1 MKEYKSVRFNF
12 VMNFILTM
20 SNFLF
25 PLITFP
31 YISRVLLASGIGTV
45 SFATSIIAYFSMI
58 GMMGIPTYGIR
69 ACAKVRDDE
78 NKLRKV
84 VYEILLLNLCFMFFS
99 IIILSIAI
107 FSVEKLYQE
116 KELYFILA
124 SSLVFN
130 VLGVEWLYKALE
142 KYSYITIRSLI
153 FKICSLIL
161 LFVFVKSSDDYLI
174 YAAIT
179 VFATVGAGV
188 LNFLNLRNVLKLKIE
203 PDLDLLTH
211 IKPSFSFFLLTVS
224 ITIYVNLDTIMLG
237 FYQGD
242 ESVGY
247 YTTAVKVK
255 QILMSVVTSL
265 GAVLLPRLAFYYE
278 HNRVDEFND
287 LIKKSLGFVL
297 VISIPLV
304 VYFTLNAQDTILFLS
319 GDKFIPS
326 ILPLQLIMP
335 SLLFIALS
343 NLMGWQILVPMNKD
357 KQLVISTFFGAVVG
371 LSLNLIFIP
380 WLGVSGAAISSSVA
394 ELSVVIIQI
403 IFLRKMV
410 LDILK
415 SICPSIGKILI
426 GVILSTTTVFMVN
439 ELWVFYPFLNLLI
452 TGGVFFISY
461 LFFLLIMKEYFT
473 FQIMNA
479 AISKIIK

>member
-1 MKEYKSVRFNF
+1 
-12 VMNFILTM
+12 MNFILTM

-31 YISRVLLASGIGTV
+31 YISRVLFASGIGTV

-99 IIILSIAI
+99 LIVLSIAI

-124 SSLVFN
+124 STLVFN

-153 FKICSLIL
+153 FKLCSLIL

-179 VFATVGAGV
+179 VFATVGAGI
-188 LNFLNLRNVLKLKIE
+188 LNFLNLRNVLKLRIE
-203 PDLDLLTH
+203 PNLDLLKH

-224 ITIYVNLDTIMLG
+224 ITIYANLDTIMLG
-237 FYQGD
+237 LYQGD
-242 ESVGY
+242 ETVGY
-247 YTTAVKVK
+247 YTAAVKVK
-255 QILMSVVTSL
+255 QILISVVTSL

-278 HNRVDEFND
+278 HNRMDEFND

-304 VYFTLNAQDTILFLS
+304 VYFTLNAQDTIIFLS
-319 GDKFIPS
+319 GDTFILS

-357 KQLVISTFFGAVVG
+357 KLLVISTLLGAVVG
-371 LSLNLIFIP
+371 LSLNLVFIP
-380 WLGVSGAAISSSVA
+380 RLGASGAAISSSVA
-394 ELSVVIIQI
+394 EFSVVTIQFF
-403 IFLRKMV
+403 FLRKIFF
-410 LDILK
+410 DILK
-415 SICPSIGKILI
+415 SISPSIGKILI
-426 GVILSTTTVFMVN
+426 SVILSASTIFIVNKFGVFS
-439 ELWVFYPFLNLLI
+439 PFLNLLI
-452 TGGVFFISY
+452 TGSVFFISY
-461 LFFLLIMKEYFT
+461 FLFLLIMKEYFT
-473 FQIMNA
+473 FQIMNT